1 MNAFAADEILLRK
14 DEISIDSDQAL
25 IRRDALSPRSF
36 LLTLN
41 NYYINHS
48 VNGKTISLLE
58 AAQAFNLGVFTSVP
72 LLQGKL
78 LTANVIPEFG
88 DYSTSVRL
96 LQFVRST
103 PGVTA
108 PLIGQKSESHVTENM
123 NIMKIPPLSE
133 SEFHE
138 LLKKMVNRS

>member
-1 MNAFAADEILLRK
+1 ME
-14 DEISIDSDQAL
+14 
-25 IRRDALSPRSF
+25 
-36 LLTLN
+36 
-41 NYYINHS
+41 
-48 VNGKTISLLE
+48 KTISLLE
-58 AAQAFNLGVFTSVP
+58 AAQTFNLGVFTSVP

-78 LTANVIPEFG
+78 LTANVMPEFG
-88 DYSTSVRL
+88 GYSTSVRL

-123 NIMKIPPLSE
+123 DIMKIPPLSE
-133 SEFHE
+133 SEFNE

>member
-1 MNAFAADEILLRK
+1 M
-14 DEISIDSDQAL
+14 
-25 IRRDALSPRSF
+25 
-36 LLTLN
+36 
-41 NYYINHS
+41 
-48 VNGKTISLLE
+48 
-58 AAQAFNLGVFTSVP
+58 
-72 LLQGKL
+72 GKL
-78 LTANVIPEFG
+78 LATNAIPEFG

-108 PLIGQKSESHVTENM
+108 PLIGQKSEAHVTENM

-133 SEFHE
+133 SEFDE